1 MLIDSHCHL
10 DFDVF
15 EAERA
20 AFVARAVAAGV
31 DRMVSINTRLSTF
44 DRLAAIAEAHP
55 EVWCTVGVHPHQA
68 GEEFDGCSVERIVA
82 LSRHPR
88 VVAIGESGLDYFYD
102 KSPRDLQQ
110 ESFRRHVRAC
120 LETGLA
126 LVVHTRDAEADTMAI
141 LREEAGRGNEAG
153 LRGVLH
159 CFTGSRALAEEALA
173 FGFHVSFSGIL
184 TFKKSE
190 DLRAVARIV
199 PLDRLLVETDAPY
212 LAPEPMRGKSN
223 EPAYV
228 VHTARRLAE
237 VMGISP
243 EALAAA
249 TTANVE
255 RLFRGMAGT
264 GARAAA

>member
-1 MLIDSHCHL
+1 
-10 DFDVF
+10 VF
-15 EAERA
+15 EAGRE

-31 DRMVSINTRLSTF
+31 ERMVSINTRLSTF
-44 DRLAAIAEAHP
+44 ERLAAIAEAHP
-55 EVWCTVGVHPHQA
+55 EVWCTVGVHPQQA
-68 GEEFDGCSVERIVA
+68 GEEFEGCTVERIVG

-120 LETGLA
+120 LETGHA
-126 LVVHTRDAEADTMAI
+126 IVVHTRDAEADTMAI

-190 DLRAVARIV
+190 ELRDVARIV

-212 LAPEPMRGKSN
+212 LAPEPHRGKSN
-223 EPAYV
+223 EPSYV

-237 VMGISP
+237 VKGVSL

-255 RLFRGMAGT
+255 RLFRGIGGT
-264 GARAAA
+264 DGRAAA